1 MHALRGDVDRIARR
15 AIGRQQFLDLGLNAR
30 RQLRHL
36 QPLQRDGVGA
46 QMPAPPDTVSTA
58 TRSPFGS
65 GLLVSTAAMVTASS
79 RSLETIKPYLAKT
92 AS

>member
-1 MHALRGDVDRIARR
+1 MPSDKAGTFMPCMDTVSA
-15 AIGRQQFLDLGLNAR
+15 
-30 RQLRHL
+30 
-36 QPLQRDGVGA
+36 P

-65 GLLVSTAAMVTASS
+65 GLLASTAAMVTASS
-79 RSLETIKPYLAKT
+79 ISLETMKPYLANT